1 LNLERRY
8 QDNLSLDDGLSIV
21 ISTLRE
27 GFEGQINEKNIEI
40 ALFKNTGFEMLT
52 QDQIKTFLKD

>member
-1 LNLERRY
+1 MNLERRY